1 MLLRR
6 KVMSIESDRAMAEVG
21 CGRPCTN
28 ASSPKESPT
37 PSTLRHGKAAVL
49 EVLSE
54 YSLHTAA
61 KAGIT
66 ERVRALIEGGG
77 SVGMPLTP
85 S

>member
-1 MLLRR
+1 
-6 KVMSIESDRAMAEVG
+6 MSIESDRAMAEVG

-66 ERVRALIEGGG
+66 ERVRALSYTLIEGGG